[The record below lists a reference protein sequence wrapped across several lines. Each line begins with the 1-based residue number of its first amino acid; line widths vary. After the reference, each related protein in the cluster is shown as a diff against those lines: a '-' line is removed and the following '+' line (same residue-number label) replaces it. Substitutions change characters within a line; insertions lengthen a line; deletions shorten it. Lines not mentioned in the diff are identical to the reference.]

1 MKKKL
6 FLAIAMIAM
15 LVCILAISAS
25 ASVIYKDADGN
36 TFFSYVDENNDY
48 DFDSYEGS
56 FPKVDNEGNA
66 LTWYITATATVG
78 DDTVHTVASLKT
90 LGEAGNINDN
100 GAYSFAS
107 PVTNKNTVSVNF
119 PDNADIKTW
128 AFKAF
133 GGYGSRKSNNILFV
147 YCPNT
152 LTAFE
157 SNPFQETQAI
167 VVELDD
173 ETPITQIPQNFA
185 HEARNL
191 ETINIP
197 SSVTVIN
204 GDSGKNGAPFY
215 NGYSL
220 KSVTFASMENLTVMK
235 KSIFANCTSL
245 QTVKLPN
252 SVTEIGERCF
262 ENCKSLTSVSLG
274 ASVTKTTGYSV
285 FRLCNSLNV
294 YYIPSTLQTV
304 FQHTFTHDSGAGPA
318 NTVFFYVGTKAE
330 FESFYNASVSGKNND
345 RVTSGYKAENVIE
358 WDSTKPDSYYID
370 LATTNNCKYYIY
382 GYNACNAF
390 YNGIHT
396 EKTEDNNPCWLTEC
410 AKCGVKDVYSGN
422 ESTHNLTTEM
432 IYADYLS
439 NGVKKS
445 YCTNKNCTH
454 PVNEEAIDA
463 LFIFKGYSSND
474 DGEMCVTYVINT
486 VAIKAYTDF
495 YGEELSFS
503 YGIVAAID
511 NTNPYE
517 LTDKVIKV
525 DLSDNKYTA
534 VDFKLS
540 GLSESTKNVAIAM
553 NMYVVEAKGDDT
565 AVCYLTSKGTS
576 ETAETITY
584 AAAPKEEIQA

>member
-1 MKKKL
+1 
-6 FLAIAMIAM
+6 
-15 LVCILAISAS
+15 
-25 ASVIYKDADGN
+25 
-36 TFFSYVDENNDY
+36 
-48 DFDSYEGS
+48 
-56 FPKVDNEGNA
+56 
-66 LTWYITATATVG
+66 
-78 DDTVHTVASLKT
+78 
-90 LGEAGNINDN
+90 
-100 GAYSFAS
+100 

-119 PDNADIKTW
+119 PDNAGIKTW
-128 AFKAF
+128 AFKSF
-133 GGYGSRKSNNILFV
+133 GGYGTRAKNNILFV

-152 LTAFE
+152 LTVFDH
-157 SNPFQETQAI
+157 NPFQETQVI
-167 VVELDD
+167 VAEIDD
-173 ETPITQIPQNFA
+173 ETPVTQIPQNFA

-191 ETINIP
+191 ESINIP
-197 SSVTVIN
+197 AAVTLIN

-220 KSVTFASMENLTVMK
+220 ESVTFASMDNLTVMK
-235 KSIFANCTSL
+235 KSVFANCTSL
-245 QTVKLPN
+245 KTVKLPN

-330 FESFYNASVSGKNND
+330 LETFYNASVSGKNND

-358 WDSTKPDSYYID
+358 WDPTKPDSYYID
-370 LATTNNCKYYIY
+370 LATTNNCKYYVY

-396 EKTEDNNPCWLTEC
+396 EKTEDNNACWLTEC

-422 ESTHNLTTEM
+422 DNTHNLTTEM
-432 IYADYLS
+432 LYENYLA

-445 YCTNKNCTH
+445 YCTNAKCTH
-454 PVNEEAIDA
+454 PVTEEALA
-463 LFIFKGYSSND
+463 PLFTFKGYSSNN
-474 DGEMCVTYVINT
+474 DGEICVTYLIDKDAIN
-486 VAIKAYTDF
+486 VYTEFCKDSVK
-495 YGEELSFS
+495 LS
-503 YGIVAAID
+503 YGIVCAAN

-517 LTDKVIKV
+517 LTTNVVKA
-525 DLSDNKYTA
+525 DLTNEAYTA

-540 GLSESTKNVAIAM
+540 GLSEATKDVAISM
-553 NMYVVEAKGDDT
+553 NMYVAETKGDNT
-565 AVCYLTSKGTS
+565 TVKYLTSQGTS
-576 ETAETITY
+576 TSAEAVTY
-584 AAAPKEEIQA
+584 ASAPKEEN